1 MANYYLNMSYGKVG
15 KTIPHFEYIT
25 ASGKYTGKEKEL
37 VEEIHNMPDWINT
50 PKEFWEMADKNERI
64 NGRTYREVR
73 ISLPEELT
81 KEENKELLNQ
91 FLKENFSNHYYSV
104 VIHDKETQ
112 PEFDF
117 VKKHQNIHAH
127 IMFCPRVIDDID
139 RPDPNKYF
147 KKSNSKNPER
157 GGAAKDPKWNEVET
171 LLNLRKDWELLQNKH
186 LEKHSIEER
195 VSCETLEKQRQQA
208 LENGDIDKYEQLN
221 RSAVNID
228 RVLLE
233 KKELSEYEKELLKEH
248 YLNIEMKSI
257 KDEIYHEMKKN
268 REKTRQT
275 INEFDSSISRGE
287 KTTAFNDLQ
296 NIRSKIDNN
305 KILLAQLNN
314 TNIKNEVYSNLIPGY
329 REKADELNALIKE
342 KESFT
347 QEEFDS
353 LAQKYNEIK
362 IMESKIAPEE
372 FEKEK
377 ENVINNI
384 ASNIDKLNKENQKLN
399 DEIQNIFANNS
410 KNKEFLNSLEN
421 TYKDIDTTRNINNII
436 QATREVERINKKL
449 ELIDKQL
456 ENSRKTTLNILSKK
470 QYIPLEKEINKL
482 KDQLQAKQN
491 LGDNKQVEL
500 LKEIIKKKEQK
511 LKDIEIKC
519 TKDMNKFIRIKES
532 FEKKLCTNKSELN
545 IKLQAA
551 KNSIKNNSDEMLLSN
566 KDIRNHL
573 KNTVNS
579 NKEKLEVN
587 KLKLEQLRTI
597 KKSLTKDIKELEVLA
612 YLSLTKGKY
621 GELQDK
627 FSKNMD
633 RIEQINIDLIHLK
646 ENKFFN
652 LLTIRR
658 LEKEKEMLEKDSS
671 MLSNEFKQ
679 LKASISKEE
688 LANEVLKIKASLEE
702 KEKSL
707 DDRIGSILSE
717 NRELNSINNICY
729 ELFDQYQDQYMN
741 KELSDKYLDILSDNS
756 PVTKNTGSWDLKLEN
771 EKEKVIRM

>member
-37 VEEIHNMPDWINT
+37 VEEIHNMPDWVNT
-50 PKEFWEMADKNERI
+50 PKEFWEMADKNERV

-147 KKSNSKNPER
+147 KKSNSKYPER
-157 GGAAKDPKWNEVET
+157 GGAAKDSKWNEVET
-171 LLNLRKDWELLQNKH
+171 LLTLRKDWELLQNKH
-186 LEKHSIEER
+186 LEKHNIEEK

-208 LENGDIDKYEQLN
+208 LENGDIEKYEQLN
-221 RSAVNID
+221 RSPINID
-228 RVLLE
+228 RILLE

-296 NIRSKIDNN
+296 NIRSKIDSN

-314 TNIKNEVYSNLIPGY
+314 NNIKNEVYSNLIPGY

-421 TYKDIDTTRNINNII
+421 SYKDVDTTRNINNII

-500 LKEIIKKKEQK
+500 LKEIIKKKEQE

-519 TKDMNKFIRIKES
+519 TKDMDKFIRIKES
-532 FEKKLCTNKSELN
+532 FEKKLYTNKSELN

-551 KNSIKNNSDEMLLSN
+551 KNSIKNNSDEMLMSN

-587 KLKLEQLRTI
+587 KQKLEQLRTI

>member
-37 VEEIHNMPDWINT
+37 VEEIHNMPDWVNT

-147 KKSNSKNPER
+147 KKSNSKYPER

-171 LLNLRKDWELLQNKH
+171 LLELRKSWELLQNKH
-186 LEKHSIEER
+186 LEKHNIEER

-208 LENGDIDKYEQLN
+208 LENGDIEKYEQLN
-221 RSAVNID
+221 RSPINID
-228 RVLLE
+228 RILLE

-248 YLNIEMKSI
+248 YLNLEMKSI

-287 KTTAFNDLQ
+287 KTAAFNDLQ
-296 NIRSKIDNN
+296 SRRSKIDSN

-329 REKADELNALIKE
+329 REKAEELNALIKE

-347 QEEFDS
+347 QEEFNS

-421 TYKDIDTTRNINNII
+421 SYKDVDTTRNINNII

-500 LKEIIKKKEQK
+500 LKEIIKKKEQE

-519 TKDMNKFIRIKES
+519 TKDMDKFIRIKES
-532 FEKKLCTNKSELN
+532 FEKKLYTNKSELN

-551 KNSIKNNSDEMLLSN
+551 KNSIKNNSDEMLMSN

-587 KLKLEQLRTI
+587 KQKLEQLRTI

-658 LEKEKEMLEKDSS
+658 LEKEKELLEKDSS

>member
-37 VEEIHNMPDWINT
+37 VEEIHNMPDWVNT
-50 PKEFWEMADKNERI
+50 PKEFWEMADKNERV

-268 REKTRQT
+268 RKKTRQT

-362 IMESKIAPEE
+362 IMESKIAIDE

-377 ENVINNI
+377 ENIINNI
-384 ASNIDKLNKENQKLN
+384 ATNIDKLNKENQKLN

-421 TYKDIDTTRNINNII
+421 SYKDVDTTRNINNII
-436 QATREVERINKKL
+436 QATREVELINKKL

-500 LKEIIKKKEQK
+500 LKEIIKKKEQE
-511 LKDIEIKC
+511 LKEIETKC
-519 TKDMNKFIRIKES
+519 TKDMDKFIRIKES
-532 FEKKLCTNKSELN
+532 FEKKLHTNKSELN

-573 KNTVNS
+573 KNTINS

-587 KLKLEQLRTI
+587 KQKLEQLRTI

-633 RIEQINIDLIHLK
+633 RIEQININLIHLK

-679 LKASISKEE
+679 LKASISKDE

-729 ELFDQYQDQYMN
+729 ELFEKYQDQYMD

-756 PVTKNTGSWDLKLEN
+756 PVTKNTGSWNLKLEN